1 MKKLITAAAV
11 SASALL
17 LAACGGSLT
26 ISTSPSNFPPA
37 SESASASA
45 EPTPEE
51 STPDLAGTAMLY
63 QAFSTEMAELM
74 GTFSDQASAGLV
86 DDAADTLEELGAK
99 AQEGLALPD
108 IGLTN
113 VDREW
118 DAAMNDY
125 ITAARI
131 GVPAI
136 RNLNVSGMNKATTY
150 IQKGSA
156 HITTATT
163 MLQDF
168 AASAGG

>member
-99 AQEGLALPD
+99 AQEGLELPSF
-108 IGLTN
+108 GLPAI
-113 VDREW
+113 DKEW
-118 DAAMNDY
+118 DAAMKDY
-125 ITAARI
+125 ISSARV

-136 RNLNVSGMNKATTY
+136 RNLDAAGMNKATVY
-150 IQKGSA
+150 LQKGTD
-156 HITTATT
+156 HISNATA
-163 MLQDF
+163 
-168 AASAGG
+168 AVENIAG